1 MTIMSGFDLMAR
13 RSLLDVNQLKNTD
26 SRSWRS
32 TKQWLKHDCW
42 RVSSS
47 FTTIP
52 SRPLKKGLVM
62 FTSISVCHTGH
73 NWQTYWIPFLA
84 YRCAYTHLR
93 ITSIPRCTP
102 RNSQV
107 SALFYNCWWA
117 SELCRLGRWIQVGGG
132 HGILHQVLPTLAHLW
147 LWKRTVD
154 AYHVQTSKVVN
165 HTTTWYPAAHFRL
178 KLVVCL

>member
-1 MTIMSGFDLMAR
+1 MAQTRLLAGFIQFHHHPFQALEKGFGHVYFN
-13 RSLLDVNQLKNTD
+13 LCLPQLFVA
-26 SRSWRS
+26 
-32 TKQWLKHDCW
+32 DCFK
-42 RVSSS
+42 R
-47 FTTIP
+47 
-52 SRPLKKGLVM
+52 
-62 FTSISVCHTGH
+62 HTGH